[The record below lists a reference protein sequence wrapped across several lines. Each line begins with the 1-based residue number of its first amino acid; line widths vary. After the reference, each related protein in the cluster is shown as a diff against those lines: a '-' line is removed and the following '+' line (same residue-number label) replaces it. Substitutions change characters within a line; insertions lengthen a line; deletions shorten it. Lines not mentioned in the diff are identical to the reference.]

1 MRVVSAAMLVILAV
15 AALSCGD
22 SGPSG
27 PEPDPDP
34 VPGWLKVRLATP
46 NADDGGIMF
55 SVSGP
60 QIDSIRSSY
69 SDFFTAELGPSSFR
83 VIVAGNLSNAG
94 VVAEILVSDVAAAGG
109 YTAAVEEVAA
119 RDTYEQRPA
128 ASVSLAVER

>member
-1 MRVVSAAMLVILAV
+1 MRVLWAAALAV
-15 AALSCGD
+15 FVVAGLSCGD

-27 PEPDPDP
+27 PGPDPDP
-34 VPGWLKVRLATP
+34 VPGWLKVRLTTP

-55 SVSGP
+55 TVSGV

-83 VIVAGNLSNAG
+83 IIVAGSLSNGG
-94 VVAEILVSDVAAAGG
+94 VVAEILVPDVASVGG
-109 YTAAVEEVAA
+109 YTVVVDEVAA
-119 RDTYEQRPA
+119 RDSYEQRPA